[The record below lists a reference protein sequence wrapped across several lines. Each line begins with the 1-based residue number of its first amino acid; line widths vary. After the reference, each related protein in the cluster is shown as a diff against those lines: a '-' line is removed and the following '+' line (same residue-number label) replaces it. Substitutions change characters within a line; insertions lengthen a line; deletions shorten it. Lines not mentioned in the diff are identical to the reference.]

1 MWSVKEFKNNEVNKK
16 LLKEFSGRRILF
28 LENDFTMHNS
38 IGNFWL
44 WCKENKIEYNCLYN
58 VRKLPIEYTLEQVD
72 WFNVIA
78 FQSQWVY
85 EESFKLKEAIAG
97 MKDKKTVVECYI
109 SEPTWYYKPKNVV
122 HDVFVLDSHDDDM
135 DEWKLN
141 KLRLNKAI
149 WDK

>member
-1 MWSVKEFKNNEVNKK
+1 MWSVSEFKKNEVNAKM
-16 LLKEFSGRRILF
+16 LKQFSGKRILF

-44 WCKENKIEYNCLYN
+44 WCRENKIEYNCLYN
-58 VRKLPIEYTLEQVD
+58 VRKLPIEYTLEQIE
-72 WFNVIA
+72 WFDTIA

-85 EESFKLKEAIAG
+85 EETFKLKEAISK
-97 MKDKKTVVECYI
+97 MKDKRTVVECYI
-109 SEPTWYYKPKNVV
+109 SDPTWFYKPKGIV
-122 HDVFVLDSHDDDM
+122 HDVFVLDSHDEDM
-135 DEWKLN
+135 DEWKLD